1 MKKIKVHMVM
11 LCILSLCVAVSM
23 IGGCSGKGENASTTA
38 EVKEKLVLWSYY
50 ETDAQQAALDKL
62 IQDFNRSQADY
73 EANWEYVPMTEFT
86 KRLAIG
92 ITEEELPDLV
102 IIDNPDMK
110 RYINLGMFEDIS
122 THIKTWEHMETY
134 EEQAWNS
141 VQQDGSFYGI
151 PFCCNNLALIYNKS
165 MMEKYGMTPPEDWE
179 TFVMT
184 AKKLSSENTYGFA
197 MSALDGEQCSFQVLP
212 WILAEG
218 EEIETI
224 GTDKTKQ
231 AYEKINMLIRSGYL
245 DHNCV
250 NWSQVDIA
258 RKFINGEAAMMEN
271 GPWVIPMLRES
282 GIDYGVV
289 PLPFGN
295 TKTVIS
301 GGENLGVMKGKNIKG
316 AIAFLEYY
324 NQDEVM
330 ADICKTAYALPP
342 KLNLSQEV
350 AIENQEMSVFAKQ
363 MEHTVSRASFE
374 DWSAISD
381 AISNA
386 TYAIFTGT
394 KTPEEVCKQLQKCE
408 KKF

>member
-1 MKKIKVHMVM
+1 MKKKKVLNAIAVLMTLFVTA
-11 LCILSLCVAVSM
+11 SLM
-23 IGGCSGKGENASTTA
+23 GGCTKKGEIESADRVTR
-38 EVKEKLVLWSYY
+38 EKLVLWSYY
-50 ETDAQQAALDKL
+50 ETDAQQSALDKL
-62 IQDFNRSQADY
+62 VQDFNHAQENY
-73 EANWEYVPMTEFT
+73 EAVWEYVPMTEFT

-110 RYINLGMFEDIS
+110 KYINLGMFEDIS
-122 THIKTWEHMETY
+122 ACIKTWKVETY
-134 EEQAWNS
+134 DQQSWSS
-141 VQQDGSFYGI
+141 VQQEEAIYGI
-151 PFCCNNLALIYNKS
+151 PFCRNNLALVYNKD
-165 MMEKYGMTPPEDWE
+165 MLEAVGMDPPSDWE
-179 TFVMT
+179 TFVE
-184 AKKLSSENTYGFA
+184 AARKLSSEKTYGFA
-197 MSALDGEQCSFQVLP
+197 MSALEGEQCSFQVLP

-224 GTDKTKQ
+224 GTQKTEQ

-258 RKFINGEAAMMEN
+258 RKFIHGEAAMMEN
-271 GPWVIPMLRES
+271 GPWVIPMLQES
-282 GIDYGVV
+282 GVDYGVV

-301 GGENLGVMKGKNIKG
+301 GGENLGVMKGRNIDG

-330 ADICKTAYALPP
+330 SDICRMAYALPP
-342 KLNLSQEV
+342 KKELSRQ
-350 AIENQEMSVFAKQ
+350 AAAENQDMSVFAKQ
-363 MEHTVSRASFE
+363 MEYAVSRSSFK

-381 AISNA
+381 AISDA

-394 KTPEEVCKQLQKCE
+394 RTPEEVSAQLSE